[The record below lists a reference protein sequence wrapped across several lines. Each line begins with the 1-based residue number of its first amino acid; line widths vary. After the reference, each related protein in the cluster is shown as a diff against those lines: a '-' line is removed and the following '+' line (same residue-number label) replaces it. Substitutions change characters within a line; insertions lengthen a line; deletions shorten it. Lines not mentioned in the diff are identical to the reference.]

1 MKALEPVAKN
11 QEDKEAFF
19 RAYADLAM
27 EQERR
32 YGIPAA
38 KPPGTLALE
47 SNYGQSEPYLY
58 NSRIKQRLP

>member
-1 MKALEPVAKN
+1 
-11 QEDKEAFF
+11 
-19 RAYADLAM
+19 M

-47 SNYGQSEPYLY
+47 SNYSQSEPYLY
-58 NSRIKQRLP
+58 NSRL